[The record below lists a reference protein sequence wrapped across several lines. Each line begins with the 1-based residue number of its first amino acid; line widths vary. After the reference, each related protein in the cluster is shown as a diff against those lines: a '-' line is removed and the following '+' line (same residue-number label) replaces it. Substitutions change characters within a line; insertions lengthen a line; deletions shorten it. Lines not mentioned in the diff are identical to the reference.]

1 MVSQPG
7 ELIRLIYG
15 EEPSAGD
22 GAGNLDERL
31 LRWADAFDAWLEE
44 RYTKFSRNVGPDSHR
59 AWVEFLA
66 FTRKEPWE
74 VDVEEVEAFIE
85 VLEERGLSA
94 GTIQKRMTGLKSF
107 YTFCQE
113 KGIDRRCKAGSRS
126 GSCGIK
132 FNPAASAR
140 RPRVKQY
147 AKANYLNL
155 EEEEALLSVI
165 KKDPS
170 VIGKRDYALF
180 LLLLR
185 TGCPAGEAR
194 GLRWGTP
201 EVSGQALRPKQT
213 FGMQLRTSSSA
224 QGRAGETGSRGAGGQ
239 GTLRL
244 RSGQGRG
251 AGEVW
256 EAILVY
262 LEASG
267 RLESIKDTDYVF
279 APSKAALVKEAGNNA
294 EDWAAERPLSM
305 DQLHHLVKQYSGW
318 AGLDE
323 SAITCHTLRHTAVVR
338 RIEAGKAPLTPPVAP
353 PVVHSRGRLSRGR
366 LFTGQDRAGVQ
377 KGEGRQR
384 SIKAEIFLKKVK
396 HIPLRTRKISTK
408 KFQPPSRGPGR
419 FQLRNHMALKHGL
432 RAKYLPE
439 MEWLDAQGYE
449 PGIFDRERF
458 RLKTVWQRAMILV
471 EEAETTKERMDLLEA
486 AMMAVLKLGSLAMTR
501 MDWLEA
507 ERRLADEGGEG

>member
-155 EEEEALLSVI
+155 EEEEA
-165 KKDPS
+165 P
-170 VIGKRDYALF
+170 
-180 LLLLR
+180 
-185 TGCPAGEAR
+185 R
-194 GLRWGTP
+194 GL
-201 EVSGQALRPKQT
+201 
-213 FGMQLRTSSSA
+213 
-224 QGRAGETGSRGAGGQ
+224 GAGSSPQ
-239 GTLRL
+239 TNFRDATADFVL
-244 RSGQGRG
+244 RSGQGWGEGEQGCGG
-251 AGEVW
+251 AG
-256 EAILVY
+256 
-262 LEASG
+262 
-267 RLESIKDTDYVF
+267 D
-279 APSKAALVKEAGNNA
+279 PS
-294 EDWAAERPLSM
+294 
-305 DQLHHLVKQYSGW
+305 
-318 AGLDE
+318 
-323 SAITCHTLRHTAVVR
+323 
-338 RIEAGKAPLTPPVAP
+338 APL
-353 PVVHSRGRLSRGR
+353 
-366 LFTGQDRAGVQ
+366 RAGS
-377 KGEGRQR
+377 GCRGGLGGY
-384 SIKAEIFLKKVK
+384 IG
-396 HIPLRTRKISTK
+396 IS
-408 KFQPPSRGPGR
+408 G
-419 FQLRNHMALKHGL
+419 
-432 RAKYLPE
+432 
-439 MEWLDAQGYE
+439 
-449 PGIFDRERF
+449 GIRE
-458 RLKTVWQRAMILV
+458 VGI
-471 EEAETTKERMDLLEA
+471 D
-486 AMMAVLKLGSLAMTR
+486 
-501 MDWLEA
+501 
-507 ERRLADEGGEG
+507 